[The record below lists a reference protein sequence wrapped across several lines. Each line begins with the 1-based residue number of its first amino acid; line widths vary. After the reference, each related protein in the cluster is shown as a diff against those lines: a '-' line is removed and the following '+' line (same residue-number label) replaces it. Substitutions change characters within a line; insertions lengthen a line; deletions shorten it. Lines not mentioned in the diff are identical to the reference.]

1 MRHALLGK
9 TGVAVS
15 RLALGTMSFG
25 GEADEATAG
34 RLFARARD
42 AGVNFFDTAD
52 VYNQGRSEEL
62 LGRLIA
68 PCRDQVVLASK
79 GYFPTSGDPN
89 ASGAS
94 RYHLMRAVEA
104 SLRRLATDRIDLYYV
119 HRFDDTADLA
129 ETLRCLDDLVRQG
142 KILYPAC
149 SNFAAW
155 QVAQALGLAALHN
168 LAPLVAVQPMYNL
181 LKRQAEVE
189 LLPMAQ
195 ALGLAVIPY
204 SPTAGGLLTGK
215 YGQGR
220 RPPGG
225 RLVDNQMYQ
234 ARYAGEQTLAG
245 AEALTELAHQAGLHP
260 AALAVAWVLSRPGV
274 TSVLLGARH
283 PEQLEPTLAAATAM
297 VSAELLE
304 RVSMLTPAP
313 PPATDR
319 TEERTEGHYG
329 VRRAPA

>member
-1 MRHALLGK
+1 MRFAPLGK

-15 RLALGTMSFG
+15 RVALGTMSFG
-25 GEADEATAG
+25 GEADEAAATL
-34 RLFARARD
+34 LFARARD
-42 AGVNFFDTAD
+42 AGINFFDTAD

-79 GYFPTSGDPN
+79 GYFPTGGDPN

-94 RYHLMRAVEA
+94 RYHLVRAVEA
-104 SLRRLATDRIDLYYV
+104 SLRRLATDRIDVYYV
-119 HRFDDTADLA
+119 HRFDDTADLSD
-129 ETLRCLDDLVRQG
+129 TLRCLDDLVRQG

-155 QVAQALGLAALHN
+155 QVAHALGLAALRD
-168 LAPLVAVQPMYNL
+168 LAPMVAVQPMYNL

-195 ALGLAVIPY
+195 ALGLAVVPY

-215 YGQGR
+215 YGPSQ
-220 RPPGG
+220 RPASG
-225 RLVDNQMYQ
+225 RLVDNKMYQ
-234 ARYAGEQTLAG
+234 ARYAGDQALA
-245 AEALTELAHQAGLHP
+245 AAQALTELADQAGLAP
-260 AALAVAWVLSRPGV
+260 ATLAVAWVLSRPGV
-274 TSVLLGARH
+274 TSVLLGARNVD
-283 PEQLEPTLAAATAM
+283 QLEPTLAAATAS
-297 VSAELLE
+297 VSKELLE
-304 RVSMLTPAP
+304 RVSALTPQP

-319 TEERTEGHYG
+319 AEERTDIHYG